1 MSRLAFAAATT
12 AVALALV
19 LAAPVGAAVA
29 DSAAALTATTG
40 AASTVAAT
48 VQAAPADP
56 RAGAIGLLQL
66 PEVYGT
72 EPCQRFR
79 PEPVPVFR
87 EPGGRASGEIRV
99 VRPWTYPREGGC
111 EGLRVEFV
119 PADAAAA
126 GTPAVAAKGKPGA
139 RSAKG
144 ELASPAGA
152 AGELPAQEYAAEQPA
167 AIVLEQR
174 GEWFRL
180 RLPAG
185 SGWVRATPRNDYGP
199 LLALL
204 QRDLDG
210 FTDPAGARLRHGPAP
225 DAETVWHGVPVCAVP
240 RVRATDTSGARTW
253 LEVEFER
260 DACCAD
266 DAPMTP
272 ASPVRGWLPLYRD
285 DGVPS
290 VWFASRGC

>member
-1 MSRLAFAAATT
+1 MSRPASAAATT
-12 AVALALV
+12 GVALALV
-19 LAAPVGAAVA
+19 VEAVIAAPGAAGSTAVLAAA
-29 DSAAALTATTG
+29 
-40 AASTVAAT
+40 TVAAAPAAT
-48 VQAAPADP
+48 ATRLGAPADP

-66 PEVYGT
+66 PELYGT

-79 PEPVPVFR
+79 PEPVPVYSD
-87 EPGGRASGEIRV
+87 PGGRASGEIRV
-99 VRPWTYPREGGC
+99 VRPWSYPREGGC

-119 PADAAAA
+119 PAAAPA
-126 GTPAVAAKGKPGA
+126 GRKAP
-139 RSAKG
+139 RSAKRESAG
-144 ELASPAGA
+144 QAGA

-167 AIVLEQR
+167 AIVLEQL

-210 FTDPAGARLRHGPAP
+210 FTDPAGATLRRAP
-225 DAETVWHGVPVCAVP
+225 EDDAETVWQGVPACAVP
-240 RVRATDTSGARTW
+240 RVRSSETRGARTW

-266 DAPMTP
+266 GAPMTP
-272 ASPVRGWLPLYRD
+272 AAPVRGWLPLYRD

>member
-1 MSRLAFAAATT
+1 MSRLASAAATT

-29 DSAAALTATTG
+29 ESAAALTATTG

-48 VQAAPADP
+48 VQAPPTDP

-79 PEPVPVFR
+79 PEPVPVFQ

-119 PADAAAA
+119 PARAA
-126 GTPAVAAKGKPGA
+126 PASGKAA

-144 ELASPAGA
+144 EPAGQAGA

-185 SGWVRATPRNDYGP
+185 SGWVQATPRNDYGP

-225 DAETVWHGVPVCAVP
+225 DAETVWQGVPVCAVP
-240 RVRATDTSGARTW
+240 RVRSSDTSGARTW

>member
-1 MSRLAFAAATT
+1 MSRPGSAVATT
-12 AVALALV
+12 VVAIALALEAA
-19 LAAPVGAAVA
+19 LAAPV
-29 DSAAALTATTG
+29 
-40 AASTVAAT
+40 AASESTPTAV
-48 VQAAPADP
+48 VQTLPGDP

-79 PEPVPVFR
+79 PEPVPVFQ
-87 EPGGRASGEIRV
+87 EPGGRATGEIQV
-99 VRPWTYPREGGC
+99 VRPWTYPPEGGC

-119 PADAAAA
+119 PARAAPAGGQAA
-126 GTPAVAAKGKPGA
+126 RSSKGEPGA
-139 RSAKG
+139 Q
-144 ELASPAGA
+144 AGLG
-152 AGELPAQEYAAEQPA
+152 GELPAQEYAAEQPA

-180 RLPAG
+180 RLPTG

-210 FTDPAGARLRHGPAP
+210 FTDPTGARLRQAPAD
-225 DAETVWHGVPVCAVP
+225 DAETVWQGVPICAVP
-240 RVRATDTSGARTW
+240 RVRSSDTSGARTW

-272 ASPVRGWLPLYRD
+272 AAPVRGWLPLYRD